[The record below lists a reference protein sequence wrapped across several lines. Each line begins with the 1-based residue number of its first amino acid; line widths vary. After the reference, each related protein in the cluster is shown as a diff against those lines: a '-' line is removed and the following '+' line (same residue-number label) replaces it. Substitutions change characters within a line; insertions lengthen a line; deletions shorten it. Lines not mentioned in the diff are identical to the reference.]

1 MKTRKSGIFNF
12 ACRCLFILFIIEIA
26 LRIFFH
32 LYFIQHPLF
41 FKVTDIPDVGY
52 LMRDFDFNNY
62 QLKDKPR
69 IAILGDYISIHKGA
83 DGKNYPE
90 LLDQK
95 LKSAFEII
103 NTGAT
108 FYSLPEEMSLLKN
121 KLINYHPEIIVF
133 GYVLNDLCLR
143 NKFNALIP
151 LNLERDIY
159 RFKMITP
166 LAIKYFRILYLSRNL
181 YPKSYALAPRFIQY
195 CLKTHKDPKLA
206 DLLMRSLDEL
216 SRIQKEI
223 GTRVVFVVVP
233 IFYNFNDPGINYMN
247 DLIVSACQKR
257 NLDCVNL
264 LHVFKRNHYPAAE
277 VKEDDGDIWHPN
289 ALGNEIIAQ
298 QIYEHIINDASFK
311 RLVNT
316 GQDNS

>member
-1 MKTRKSGIFNF
+1 MKTPKSRIFNF
-12 ACRCLFILFIIEIA
+12 ACGCLFTLFIIEIA

-32 LYFIQHPLF
+32 SYFIQHPLF
-41 FKVTDIPDVGY
+41 FKNTNIPDVGY
-52 LMRDFDFNNY
+52 LMRDFDFTNY
-62 QLKDKPR
+62 HVKDKPR

-83 DGKNYPE
+83 DGRNYPE

-95 LKSAFEII
+95 LKNTFEII

-121 KLINYHPEIIVF
+121 KLINYQPDIVVV
-133 GYVLNDLCLR
+133 GYVFNDLCLR

-151 LNLERDIY
+151 LNLEHDIY
-159 RFKMITP
+159 RFKIITP

-181 YPKSYALAPRFIQY
+181 YPKSYKLAPSFIQY

-216 SRIQKEI
+216 NRIQKETGI
-223 GTRVVFVVVP
+223 RVVFVVVP

-247 DLIVSACQKR
+247 DFIVSACQKR

-264 LHVFKRNHYPAAE
+264 LDVFKRNHYQAAE

-298 QIYEHIINDASFK
+298 QIYEHIINTPAL
-311 RLVNT
+311 RN
-316 GQDNS
+316 